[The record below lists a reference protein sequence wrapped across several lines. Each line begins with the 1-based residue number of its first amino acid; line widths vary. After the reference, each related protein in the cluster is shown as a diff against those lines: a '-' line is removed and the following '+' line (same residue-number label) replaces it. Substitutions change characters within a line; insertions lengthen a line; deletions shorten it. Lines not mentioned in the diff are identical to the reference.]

1 MNIICEVSS
10 LQNTLLEQIEQA
22 ERQAEEIQKQAQRE
36 AREILKSVEEANI
49 QMERQALRDMH
60 DAAARRLEEARISTQ
75 DEIKALEL
83 RREGEREALKRTAQ
97 ARVSQAG
104 RTVFERVVGNGN
116 R

>member
-1 MNIICEVSS
+1 MPT
-10 LQNTLLEQIEQA
+10 TLLDQIEQA
-22 ERQAEEIQKQAQRE
+22 EQQADNMRAQAQKE
-36 AREILKSVEEANI
+36 ARDIIKSVEEAN
-49 QMERQALRDMH
+49 QAMERQQTKEMH
-60 DAAARRLEEARISTQ
+60 EAASHRLEEARVATQ

-104 RTVFERVVGNGN
+104 AAVFERIVANGN